1 MIKAKKIGVILALA
15 VMLTACGGKEVHTGT
30 SESIANTETGA
41 AESIAE
47 KEEVSDVAVGGITEE
62 MVRNHSITD
71 VGDFEYEKVVNGE
84 GIRIKKYIGK
94 DTIVIIPETIDSME
108 VTSIG
113 SLVFGNESSV
123 RGVNIPESVKEMR
136 GVFSN
141 NDDIEVVI
149 CEGTMNIDYCTFLN
163 CSNLHTIILG
173 ENVTTIGENAFAMCS
188 SLKELYIPESVTE
201 ISEKGP
207 FEMTYDVTV
216 IGKSGSTIE
225 AYCKENEIP
234 FKAAE

>member
-1 MIKAKKIGVILALA
+1 MIKVKKIGVILTLA
-15 VMLTACGGKEVHTGT
+15 MMLTACGGKEVHTGI
-30 SESIANTETGA
+30 SESIANTENGA
-41 AESIAE
+41 AESVAE
-47 KEEVSDVAVGGITEE
+47 KEDVSDVAVGDITEE
-62 MVRNHSITD
+62 MVRNHPVAD
-71 VGDFEYEKVVNGE
+71 AKDFEYEEDGE
-84 GIRIKKYIGK
+84 GIKIKKYVGK
-94 DTIVIIPETIDSME
+94 DVIVNIPADIDGKKVTKLSTLLFANESNVRGVYIPETVSE
-108 VTSIG
+108 K
-113 SLVFGNESSV
+113 LRAVFG
-123 RGVNIPESVKEMR
+123 
-136 GVFSN
+136 N

-225 AYCKENEIP
+225 AYCKEHEIP